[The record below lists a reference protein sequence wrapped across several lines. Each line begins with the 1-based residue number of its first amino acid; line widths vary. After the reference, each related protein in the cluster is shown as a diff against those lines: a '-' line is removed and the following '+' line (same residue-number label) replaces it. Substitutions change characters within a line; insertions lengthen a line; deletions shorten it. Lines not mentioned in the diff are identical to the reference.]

1 MRVVLALLTV
11 EVGPAVVVAAAVLG
25 AKALL

>member
-1 MRVVLALLTV
+1 MRVVLAFLPM
-11 EVGPAVVVAAAVLG
+11 EVDATIVIAAAVLG